1 MRRSHEVTSKCYHC
15 GAVGTHARETLMGS
29 WVVCAACGRPHH
41 WKVNPRVGRRVMG
54 LALLLALWAG
64 ALTAQ
69 QAVAPKP
76 LAVTAENLMAGDERH
91 QALAATGGD
100 AATVLPGDVVR
111 YRLRFTN
118 VTQGEVRG
126 VVFTNPVPDG
136 LHYVAGSAGA
146 DREDVVAEY
155 SIDGGRTYSARPM
168 VVEVVD
174 GKRVEKPAPP
184 ERYSH
189 VRWTVRGSISPGAAV
204 TAEFRAV
211 LQPAATPEDPSFQD
225 ESTRR

>member
-1 MRRSHEVTSKCYHC
+1 MVVVLSASLVAQDETPRR
-15 GAVGTHARETLMGS
+15 AL
-29 WVVCAACGRPHH
+29 VV
-41 WKVNPRVGRRVMG
+41 
-54 LALLLALWAG
+54 
-64 ALTAQ
+64 TAQ
-69 QAVAPKP
+69 
-76 LAVTAENLMAGDERH
+76 NLMAGDERH
-91 QALAATGGD
+91 QALAAKGGD

-118 VTQGEVRG
+118 VTEAEVRG

-136 LHYVAGSAGA
+136 LRYVGRSAGA
-146 DREDVVAEY
+146 DRDDVAVDY

-168 VVEVVD
+168 VVEVVG

-204 TAEFRAV
+204 TAEFRAA
-211 LQPAATPEDPSFQD
+211 LPAATPEDSSSQD